1 MFVIIT
7 YKNQRI
13 CMIVR
18 LCGAAL
24 DLPAIIHAFLRRFEP
39 VR

>member
-1 MFVIIT
+1 
-7 YKNQRI
+7 
-13 CMIVR
+13 MIVV
-18 LCGAAL
+18 LCGVAL